1 MSAPKITELGTN
13 SIRSLLLKYA
23 LPGIIAMTAS
33 SLYNM
38 VDSIFIGHGVGAMAL
53 SGLTVAKPFMDI
65 CAAFGSL
72 VGVGASSLVAIKLG
86 EKDYRSANDVLA
98 NVILLN
104 VLLGAIVMAVGLFWL
119 DPILYAFGA
128 SDETIVYARDYMEI
142 ILWGNIL
149 THIYYGLNSML
160 RSIGHPKV
168 SMYATILA
176 VVINIILDPI
186 FIFVLDMGVRGAA
199 LATIL
204 SQVVSVVLQMFIFLN
219 PKEVIY
225 FHRGIWRLKRDITMR
240 ALGIGMAP
248 FLMHLAAC
256 FVVIVLNNQLKRYG
270 GDMAIATFGMTNRF
284 MFFFAMIIMG
294 LNQGMQPIVGYNY
307 GAQLYPRMIRTLKLT
322 IICATCV
329 MGLLWLIGL
338 IIPEGFIRLFTHD
351 EVLIAQS
358 IMPARVML
366 CTMVLVG
373 FPMVVGNFYTSI
385 GMANKAIFLSLT
397 RQVIFL
403 IPCILLLPLL
413 FQWISSLA
421 SSADGLLS
429 LSPIWGVWWS
439 LPICDA
445 LAAILAAI
453 ILNRDMRK
461 FKATNNASSLT
472 TEGVQISNS
481 L

>member
-1 MSAPKITELGTN
+1 MSAPKITELGTQ

-65 CAAFGSL
+65 CAAFGTL

-104 VLLGAIVMAVGLFWL
+104 VLLGALVMAVGLYWL

-128 SDETIVYARDYMEI
+128 SDVTITYAREYMEV

-160 RSIGHPKV
+160 RSIGHPKIA
-168 SMYATILA
+168 MYATIVA
-176 VVINIILDPI
+176 VVTNIILDPI

-199 LATIL
+199 LATMI
-204 SQVVSVVLQMFIFLN
+204 SQLVSVIIELVIFLN

-240 ALGIGMAP
+240 ALGIGTAP
-248 FLMHLAAC
+248 FLMHMASC

-270 GDMAIATFGMTNRF
+270 GDMAIATFGITNRF
-284 MFFFAMIIMG
+284 MFFFAMVVMG

-307 GAQLYPRMIRTLKLT
+307 GAKLFDRMTRALKLT
-322 IICATCV
+322 AMCATCV
-329 MGLLWLIGL
+329 MGVLWLFGL
-338 IIPEGFIRLFTHD
+338 IWPEGFIRLFTHD
-351 EVLIAQS
+351 ELLIAQS
-358 IMPARVML
+358 IAPARVML
-366 CTMVLVG
+366 CTMVMVG

-385 GMANKAIFLSLT
+385 GMSGKAIFLSLT

-403 IPCILLLPLL
+403 IPCILLIPVL
-413 FQWISSLA
+413 FQTI
-421 SSADGLLS
+421 DVT
-429 LSPIWGVWWS
+429 PIWGVWWS

-445 LAAILAAI
+445 LAAVLAAI

-461 FKATNNASSLT
+461 FK
-472 TEGVQISNS
+472 ISIDF
-481 L
+481 

>member
-1 MSAPKITELGTN
+1 MSTPKITELGTQP
-13 SIRSLLLKYA
+13 IRGLLMKYA
-23 LPGIIAMTAS
+23 LPGIIAMTAT

-38 VDSIFIGHGVGAMAL
+38 VDSVFIGHGVGAMAL

-104 VLLGAIVMAVGLFWL
+104 VLLGALVMVVGLYWL
-119 DPILYAFGA
+119 NPILYAFGA
-128 SDETIVYARDYMEI
+128 SDVTIAYAHDYMEV
-142 ILWGNIL
+142 ILWANIL

-168 SMYATILA
+168 AMYSTIVA
-176 VVINIILDPI
+176 VVANIILDPI
-186 FIFVLDMGVRGAA
+186 FIFALDMGVRGAA
-199 LATIL
+199 LATVL
-204 SQVVSVVLQMFIFLN
+204 SQAIAVVGQLVIFLN

-240 ALGIGMAP
+240 ALGIGTAP

-284 MFFFAMIIMG
+284 MFFFSMIVMG

-307 GAQLYPRMIRTLKLT
+307 GAKLYDRMIRALKLT
-322 IICATCV
+322 AMCATCV
-329 MGLLWLIGL
+329 MGLLWLFGL
-338 IIPEGFIRLFTHD
+338 IWPEGFIRLFTHD
-351 EVLIAQS
+351 EVLIVQS

-366 CTMVLVG
+366 CTMVMVG

-385 GMANKAIFLSLT
+385 GMSSKAILLSLT

-403 IPCILLLPLL
+403 IPCILLLPIL
-413 FQWISSLA
+413 FQTLQ
-421 SSADGLLS
+421 LT
-429 LSPIWGVWWS
+429 PIWGVWWS

-445 LAAILAAI
+445 MAAILAAI
-453 ILNRDMRK
+453 ILNRDIRK
-461 FKATNNASSLT
+461 FKM
-472 TEGVQISNS
+472 INS
-481 L
+481 

>member
-1 MSAPKITELGTN
+1 MSAPKITELGTQ
-13 SIRSLLLKYA
+13 SIRSLLMKYA

-65 CAAFGSL
+65 CAAFGTL

-104 VLLGAIVMAVGLFWL
+104 VLLGALVMAVGLYWL

-128 SDETIVYARDYMEI
+128 SDVTITYAREYMEI

-160 RSIGHPKV
+160 RSIGHPKIA
-168 SMYATILA
+168 MYATIVA
-176 VVINIILDPI
+176 VVTNIILDPI

-199 LATIL
+199 LATMI
-204 SQVVSVVLQMFIFLN
+204 SQLVSVIIELVIFLN

-240 ALGIGMAP
+240 ALGIGTAP
-248 FLMHLAAC
+248 FLMHMAAC

-270 GDMAIATFGMTNRF
+270 GDMAIATYGITNRF
-284 MFFFAMIIMG
+284 MFFFAMVVMG

-307 GAQLYPRMIRTLKLT
+307 GAKLFDRMVRALKLT
-322 IICATCV
+322 AMCATCV
-329 MGLLWLIGL
+329 MGVLWLFGLLW
-338 IIPEGFIRLFTHD
+338 PEGFIRLFTHD
-351 EVLIAQS
+351 ELLIAQS
-358 IMPARVML
+358 VAPARVML
-366 CTMVLVG
+366 CTMVMVG

-385 GMANKAIFLSLT
+385 GMSGKAIFLSLT

-403 IPCILLLPLL
+403 IPCILLMPLL
-413 FQWISSLA
+413 FQTLNFT
-421 SSADGLLS
+421 
-429 LSPIWGVWWS
+429 PIWGVWWS
-439 LPICDA
+439 LPLCDA
-445 LAAILAAI
+445 LAAVLAAI

-461 FKATNNASSLT
+461 FR
-472 TEGVQISNS
+472 V
-481 L
+481 

>member
-1 MSAPKITELGTN
+1 MSAPKITELGTQ
-13 SIRSLLLKYA
+13 SIRSLLMKYA

-65 CAAFGSL
+65 CAAFGTL

-98 NVILLN
+98 NVVLLN
-104 VLLGAIVMAVGLFWL
+104 VLLGALVMVVGLYWL

-128 SDETIVYARDYMEI
+128 SDVTIAYAREYMEI
-142 ILWGNIL
+142 ILLGNIL

-160 RSIGHPKV
+160 RSIGHPKIA
-168 SMYATILA
+168 MYATILA
-176 VVINIILDPI
+176 VVVNIILDPI

-199 LATIL
+199 LATMI
-204 SQVVSVVLQMFIFLN
+204 SQLVSVIIELVIFLN

-240 ALGIGMAP
+240 ALGIGTAP
-248 FLMHLAAC
+248 FLMHMASC

-307 GAQLYPRMIRTLKLT
+307 GAKLFDRMVRALKLT
-322 IICATCV
+322 AMCATCV
-329 MGLLWLIGL
+329 MGVLWLFGL
-338 IIPEGFIRLFTHD
+338 VWPEGFIRLFTHD

-358 IMPARVML
+358 IAPARVML
-366 CTMVLVG
+366 CTMVMVG

-385 GMANKAIFLSLT
+385 GMSGKAIFLSLT
-397 RQVIFL
+397 RQVLLL
-403 IPCILLLPLL
+403 IPCILCLPLL
-413 FQWISSLA
+413 FQQLNIT
-421 SSADGLLS
+421 
-429 LSPIWGVWWS
+429 PIWGVWWS

-445 LAAILAAI
+445 MAAVLAAIV
-453 ILNRDMRK
+453 LNRDMRI
-461 FKATNNASSLT
+461 FR
-472 TEGVQISNS
+472 EY
-481 L
+481 

>member
-1 MSAPKITELGTN
+1 MSAPKITELGTQPV
-13 SIRSLLLKYA
+13 RSLLMKYA
-23 LPGIIAMTAS
+23 LPGIIAMTAT

-104 VLLGAIVMAVGLFWL
+104 VLLGALVMVVGLYWL

-128 SDETIVYARDYMEI
+128 SDVTISYARDYMEI
-142 ILWGNIL
+142 ILWANIL

-168 SMYATILA
+168 AMFSTIVA
-176 VVINIILDPI
+176 VVANIILDPI
-186 FIFVLDMGVRGAA
+186 FIFALDMGVRGAA
-199 LATIL
+199 LATVL
-204 SQVVSVVLQMFIFLN
+204 SQAIAVVGQMVVFLN

-240 ALGIGMAP
+240 ALGIGTAP

-270 GDMAIATFGMTNRF
+270 GDMAIATFGITNRF
-284 MFFFAMIIMG
+284 MFFFSMIVMG

-307 GAQLYPRMIRTLKLT
+307 GAKLYDRMIRALKLT
-322 IICATCV
+322 AMCATCV
-329 MGLLWLIGL
+329 MGMLWLFGL
-338 IIPEGFIRLFTHD
+338 IWPEGFIRLFTHD
-351 EVLIAQS
+351 EVLVAQS
-358 IMPARVML
+358 IAPARVML
-366 CTMVLVG
+366 CTMVMVG

-385 GMANKAIFLSLT
+385 GMSGKAIFLSLT
-397 RQVIFL
+397 RQVLLL
-403 IPCILLLPLL
+403 IPSILLLPLL
-413 FQWISSLA
+413 FQTVEV
-421 SSADGLLS
+421 
-429 LSPIWGVWWS
+429 SPIWGVWWS

-445 LAAILAAI
+445 LAAIIAAI
-453 ILNRDMRK
+453 VLNRDMRK
-461 FKATNNASSLT
+461 FS
-472 TEGVQISNS
+472 V
-481 L
+481 

>member
-1 MSAPKITELGTN
+1 MSAPKITELGTQ
-13 SIRSLLLKYA
+13 SIRSLLMKYA

-65 CAAFGSL
+65 CAAFGTL

-98 NVILLN
+98 NVVLLN
-104 VLLGAIVMAVGLFWL
+104 VLLGALVMAVGLYWL

-128 SDETIVYARDYMEI
+128 SDVTIAYAREYMEI

-160 RSIGHPKV
+160 RSIGHPRIA
-168 SMYATILA
+168 MYATIVA
-176 VVINIILDPI
+176 VVVNIILDPI

-199 LATIL
+199 LATMI
-204 SQVVSVVLQMFIFLN
+204 SQLVSVIIELVVFLN
-219 PKEVIY
+219 PKEIIY

-240 ALGIGMAP
+240 ALGIGTAP
-248 FLMHLAAC
+248 FLMHMASC

-307 GAQLYPRMIRTLKLT
+307 GAKLFDRMVRALKLT
-322 IICATCV
+322 AMCATCV
-329 MGLLWLIGL
+329 MGVLWLFGL
-338 IIPEGFIRLFTHD
+338 VWPEGFIRLFTHD

-358 IMPARVML
+358 IAPARVML
-366 CTMVLVG
+366 CTMVMVG

-385 GMANKAIFLSLT
+385 GMSGKAIFLSLT
-397 RQVIFL
+397 RQVLLL
-403 IPCILLLPLL
+403 IPCILCLPLL
-413 FQWISSLA
+413 FQQLNIT
-421 SSADGLLS
+421 
-429 LSPIWGVWWS
+429 PIWGVWWS

-445 LAAILAAI
+445 MAAVLAAIV
-453 ILNRDMRK
+453 LNRDMRI
-461 FKATNNASSLT
+461 FR
-472 TEGVQISNS
+472 Q
-481 L
+481 

>member
-1 MSAPKITELGTN
+1 MSAPKITELGTQ
-13 SIRSLLLKYA
+13 SIRSLLMKYA

-65 CAAFGSL
+65 CAAFGTL

-104 VLLGAIVMAVGLFWL
+104 VLLGALVMVVGLYWL

-128 SDETIVYARDYMEI
+128 SDVTITYAREYMEI

-160 RSIGHPKV
+160 RSIGHPKIA
-168 SMYATILA
+168 MYATIVA
-176 VVINIILDPI
+176 VVTNIILDPI

-199 LATIL
+199 LATMI
-204 SQVVSVVLQMFIFLN
+204 SQLVSVIIELVIFLN

-240 ALGIGMAP
+240 ALGIGTAP
-248 FLMHLAAC
+248 FLMHMASC

-270 GDMAIATFGMTNRF
+270 GDMAIATFGITNRF
-284 MFFFAMIIMG
+284 MFFFAMVVMG

-307 GAQLYPRMIRTLKLT
+307 GAKLFDRMTRALKLT
-322 IICATCV
+322 AMCATCV
-329 MGLLWLIGL
+329 MGVLWLFGL
-338 IIPEGFIRLFTHD
+338 IWPEGFIRLFTHD
-351 EVLIAQS
+351 ELLIAQS
-358 IMPARVML
+358 IAPARVML
-366 CTMVLVG
+366 CTMVMVG
-373 FPMVVGNFYTSI
+373 FPMVVGSFYTSI
-385 GMANKAIFLSLT
+385 GMSGKAIFLSLT

-403 IPCILLLPLL
+403 IPCILLMPLL
-413 FQWISSLA
+413 FQTLNFT
-421 SSADGLLS
+421 
-429 LSPIWGVWWS
+429 PIWGVWWS

-445 LAAILAAI
+445 LAAVLAAI

-461 FKATNNASSLT
+461 FR
-472 TEGVQISNS
+472 V
-481 L
+481 

>member
-1 MSAPKITELGTN
+1 MSAPKITELGTQP
-13 SIRSLLLKYA
+13 IRGLLLKYA

-104 VLLGAIVMAVGLFWL
+104 VLLGALVMAVGLYWL
-119 DPILYAFGA
+119 EPILYAFGA
-128 SDETIVYARDYMEI
+128 SDVTVVYARDYMEI

-168 SMYATILA
+168 AMFSTIVA
-176 VVINIILDPI
+176 VVANIILDPI

-199 LATIL
+199 LATVI
-204 SQVVSVVLQMFIFLN
+204 SQVIAVIGQLVIFLN

-270 GDMAIATFGMTNRF
+270 GDMAIATFGLTNRF
-284 MFFFAMIIMG
+284 MFFFSMIVMG

-307 GAQLYPRMIRTLKLT
+307 GAKLYPRMARALKLT
-322 IICATCV
+322 AMCATCV
-329 MGLLWLIGL
+329 MGVLWLFGLLW
-338 IIPEGFIRLFTHD
+338 PEGFIRLFTHD

-358 IMPARVML
+358 IVPARVML
-366 CTMVLVG
+366 CTMVMVG

-385 GMANKAIFLSLT
+385 GMSSKAIFLSLT
-397 RQVIFL
+397 RQVLFL
-403 IPCILLLPLL
+403 IPCILVLPWL
-413 FQWISSLA
+413 FQRLDIT
-421 SSADGLLS
+421 
-429 LSPIWGVWWS
+429 PIWGVWWS

-445 LAAILAAI
+445 LASIMAAILV
-453 ILNRDMRK
+453 NRDIRK
-461 FKATNNASSLT
+461 FMSQTL
-472 TEGVQISNS
+472 
-481 L
+481 

>member
-1 MSAPKITELGTN
+1 MSAPKITELGTQPV
-13 SIRSLLLKYA
+13 RSLLMKYA
-23 LPGIIAMTAS
+23 LPGIIAMTAT

-104 VLLGAIVMAVGLFWL
+104 VLLGALVMVVGLHWL

-128 SDETIVYARDYMEI
+128 SDVTISYARDYMEI
-142 ILWGNIL
+142 ILWANIL

-168 SMYATILA
+168 AMFSTIVA
-176 VVINIILDPI
+176 VVANIILDPI
-186 FIFVLDMGVRGAA
+186 FIFALDMGVRGAA
-199 LATIL
+199 LATVL
-204 SQVVSVVLQMFIFLN
+204 SQAIAVLGQMVVFLN

-240 ALGIGMAP
+240 ALGIGTAP

-270 GDMAIATFGMTNRF
+270 GDMAIATFGITNRF
-284 MFFFAMIIMG
+284 MFFFSMIVMG

-307 GAQLYPRMIRTLKLT
+307 GAKLYDRMIRALKLT
-322 IICATCV
+322 AMCATCV
-329 MGLLWLIGL
+329 MGVLWLFGL
-338 IIPEGFIRLFTHD
+338 IWPEGFIRLFTHD
-351 EVLIAQS
+351 ELLIAQS
-358 IMPARVML
+358 IAPARVML
-366 CTMVLVG
+366 CTMVMVG

-385 GMANKAIFLSLT
+385 GMSEKAIFLSLT
-397 RQVIFL
+397 RQVLLL
-403 IPCILLLPLL
+403 IPSILLLPLL
-413 FQWISSLA
+413 FQTVEV
-421 SSADGLLS
+421 
-429 LSPIWGVWWS
+429 SPIWGVWWS

-445 LAAILAAI
+445 LAAIIAAI
-453 ILNRDMRK
+453 VLNRDMRK
-461 FKATNNASSLT
+461 FS
-472 TEGVQISNS
+472 V
-481 L
+481 

>member
-1 MSAPKITELGTN
+1 MSAPKITELG
-13 SIRSLLLKYA
+13 SQPIRSLLMKYA

-65 CAAFGSL
+65 CAAFGTL

-104 VLLGAIVMAVGLFWL
+104 VLLGALVMAVGLYWL

-128 SDETIVYARDYMEI
+128 SDVTITYAREYMEI

-160 RSIGHPKV
+160 RSIGHPKIA
-168 SMYATILA
+168 MYATIVA
-176 VVINIILDPI
+176 VVTNIILDPI

-199 LATIL
+199 LATII
-204 SQVVSVVLQMFIFLN
+204 SQLVSVIIELVIFLN

-240 ALGIGMAP
+240 ALGIGTAP

-284 MFFFAMIIMG
+284 MFFFAMVVMG

-307 GAQLYPRMIRTLKLT
+307 GAKLFDRMVRALKLT
-322 IICATCV
+322 AMCATCV
-329 MGLLWLIGL
+329 MGVLWLFGL
-338 IIPEGFIRLFTHD
+338 VWPEGFIRLFTHD
-351 EVLIAQS
+351 ELLIAQS
-358 IMPARVML
+358 VAPARVML
-366 CTMVLVG
+366 CTMVMVG

-385 GMANKAIFLSLT
+385 GMSGKAIFLSLT
-397 RQVIFL
+397 RQVILL
-403 IPCILLLPLL
+403 IPCILCLPLL
-413 FQWISSLA
+413 FQQLNIT
-421 SSADGLLS
+421 
-429 LSPIWGVWWS
+429 PIWGVWWS

-445 LAAILAAI
+445 LAAVLAAI
-453 ILNRDMRK
+453 VLNRDMRK
-461 FKATNNASSLT
+461 FR
-472 TEGVQISNS
+472 V
-481 L
+481 

>member
-1 MSAPKITELGTN
+1 MSVPKITELGTQ
-13 SIRSLLLKYA
+13 SIRSLLMKYA

-104 VLLGAIVMAVGLFWL
+104 VLLGALVMVVGLYWL
-119 DPILYAFGA
+119 DPILYTFGA
-128 SDETIVYARDYMEI
+128 SDVTISYARDYMEI
-142 ILWGNIL
+142 ILWANIL

-168 SMYATILA
+168 AMFSTIVA
-176 VVINIILDPI
+176 VVANIILDPI
-186 FIFVLDMGVRGAA
+186 FIFALDMGVRGAA
-199 LATIL
+199 LATVL
-204 SQVVSVVLQMFIFLN
+204 SQAIAVVGQMVVFLN

-240 ALGIGMAP
+240 ALGIGTAP

-270 GDMAIATFGMTNRF
+270 GDMAIATFGITNRF
-284 MFFFAMIIMG
+284 MFFFSMIVMG

-307 GAQLYPRMIRTLKLT
+307 GAKLYDRMIRALKLT
-322 IICATCV
+322 AMCATCV
-329 MGLLWLIGL
+329 MGVLWLFGL
-338 IIPEGFIRLFTHD
+338 IWPEGFIRLFTHD
-351 EVLIAQS
+351 ELLIAQS
-358 IMPARVML
+358 IAPARVML
-366 CTMVLVG
+366 CTMVMVG

-385 GMANKAIFLSLT
+385 GMSEKAIFLSLT
-397 RQVIFL
+397 RQVLLL
-403 IPCILLLPLL
+403 IPSILLLPLL
-413 FQWISSLA
+413 FQTVEV
-421 SSADGLLS
+421 
-429 LSPIWGVWWS
+429 SPIWGVWWS

-445 LAAILAAI
+445 LAAVLAAI

-461 FKATNNASSLT
+461 FK
-472 TEGVQISNS
+472 ISIDF
-481 L
+481 

>member
-1 MSAPKITELGTN
+1 MSAPKITELGTA

-23 LPGIIAMTAS
+23 MPGIIAMTAM

-65 CAAFGSL
+65 CVAFGTL

-104 VLLGAIVMAVGLFWL
+104 VMLGALVMVVGLYWL

-128 SDETIVYARDYMEI
+128 SDVTIAYARDYMEI
-142 ILWGNIL
+142 ILLGNIL

-160 RSIGHPKV
+160 RSIGHPRI

-176 VVINIILDPI
+176 VALNVILDPI

-199 LATIL
+199 LATMI
-204 SQVVSVVLQMFIFLN
+204 SQLVSVIIELIIFLN

-240 ALGIGMAP
+240 ALGIGTAP

-270 GDMAIATFGMTNRF
+270 GDMPIATFGMTNRF
-284 MFFFAMIIMG
+284 IFFFVMIVMG
-294 LNQGMQPIVGYNY
+294 IQQGMQPIVGYNY
-307 GAQLYPRMIRTLKLT
+307 GANLHARMLRAFKLSVY
-322 IICATCV
+322 CATCV
-329 MGLLWLIGL
+329 MGVLWLFGVIW
-338 IIPEGFIRLFTHD
+338 PEGFIRLFTHD

-358 IMPARVML
+358 IAPARIML
-366 CTMVLVG
+366 CVMFAIG
-373 FPMVVGNFYTSI
+373 FPMITGNFYTSI
-385 GMANKAIFLSLT
+385 GQAPKAIFLSLT
-397 RQVIFL
+397 RQVLFL
-403 IPCILLLPLL
+403 IPLILCLPIL
-413 FQWISSLA
+413 FQRF
-421 SSADGLLS
+421 GLDS
-429 LSPIWGVWWS
+429 IWGVWWAWPISDS
-439 LPICDA
+439 LSVIT
-445 LAAILAAI
+445 AAIVI
-453 ILNRDMRK
+453 NRDMRK
-461 FKATNNASSLT
+461 FRAALPLQ
-472 TEGVQISNS
+472 G
-481 L
+481 

>member
-1 MSAPKITELGTN
+1 MSAPKITELGTQ
-13 SIRSLLLKYA
+13 SIRSLLMKYA

-65 CAAFGSL
+65 CAAFGTL

-104 VLLGAIVMAVGLFWL
+104 VLLGALVMAVGLYWL

-128 SDETIVYARDYMEI
+128 SDVTITYAREYMEI

-160 RSIGHPKV
+160 RSIGHPKIA
-168 SMYATILA
+168 MYATIVA
-176 VVINIILDPI
+176 VVTNIILDPI

-199 LATIL
+199 LATMI
-204 SQVVSVVLQMFIFLN
+204 SQLVSVIIELVIFLN

-240 ALGIGMAP
+240 ALGIGTAP
-248 FLMHLAAC
+248 FLMHMASC

-284 MFFFAMIIMG
+284 MFFFAMVVMG

-307 GAQLYPRMIRTLKLT
+307 GAKLFDRMVRALKLT
-322 IICATCV
+322 AMCATCV
-329 MGLLWLIGL
+329 MGVLWLFGL
-338 IIPEGFIRLFTHD
+338 IWPEGFIRLFTHD
-351 EVLIAQS
+351 ELLIAQS
-358 IMPARVML
+358 VAPARVML
-366 CTMVLVG
+366 CTMVMVG

-385 GMANKAIFLSLT
+385 GLSGKAIFLSLT

-413 FQWISSLA
+413 FQTLNFT
-421 SSADGLLS
+421 
-429 LSPIWGVWWS
+429 PIWGVWWS
-439 LPICDA
+439 LPLCDA
-445 LAAILAAI
+445 LAAVLAAI

-461 FKATNNASSLT
+461 FR
-472 TEGVQISNS
+472 V
-481 L
+481 

>member
-1 MSAPKITELGTN
+1 MSAPKITELGTQPV
-13 SIRSLLLKYA
+13 RSLLMKYA
-23 LPGIIAMTAS
+23 LPGIIAMTAT

-104 VLLGAIVMAVGLFWL
+104 VLLGALVMVVGLYWL

-128 SDETIVYARDYMEI
+128 SDVTIAYAHDYMEV
-142 ILWGNIL
+142 ILWANIL

-168 SMYATILA
+168 AMYSTIVA
-176 VVINIILDPI
+176 VVANIILDPI
-186 FIFVLDMGVRGAA
+186 FIFALDMGVRGAA
-199 LATIL
+199 LATVL
-204 SQVVSVVLQMFIFLN
+204 SQAIAVMGQLVIFLN

-240 ALGIGMAP
+240 ALGIGTAP

-284 MFFFAMIIMG
+284 MFFFSMIVMG

-307 GAQLYPRMIRTLKLT
+307 GAKLYDRMIRALKLT
-322 IICATCV
+322 AMCATCV
-329 MGLLWLIGL
+329 MGLLWLFGL
-338 IIPEGFIRLFTHD
+338 IWPEGFIRLFTHD
-351 EVLIAQS
+351 EVLIVQS

-366 CTMVLVG
+366 CTMVMVG

-385 GMANKAIFLSLT
+385 GMSSKAILLSLT

-403 IPCILLLPLL
+403 IPCILLLPIL
-413 FQWISSLA
+413 FQTLQ
-421 SSADGLLS
+421 LT
-429 LSPIWGVWWS
+429 PIWGVWWS

-445 LAAILAAI
+445 MAAILAAI
-453 ILNRDMRK
+453 ILNRDIRK
-461 FKATNNASSLT
+461 FKM
-472 TEGVQISNS
+472 INS
-481 L
+481 

>member
-1 MSAPKITELGTN
+1 MSAPKITELGTQ

-65 CAAFGSL
+65 CAAFGTL

-104 VLLGAIVMAVGLFWL
+104 VLLGAMVMAVGLYWL

-128 SDETIVYARDYMEI
+128 SDVTITYAREYMEI

-160 RSIGHPKV
+160 RSIGHPKIA
-168 SMYATILA
+168 MYATILA
-176 VVINIILDPI
+176 VVVNIILDPI

-199 LATIL
+199 LATMI
-204 SQVVSVVLQMFIFLN
+204 SQLVSVIIELVIFLN

-240 ALGIGMAP
+240 ALGIGTAP
-248 FLMHLAAC
+248 FLMHMASC

-270 GDMAIATFGMTNRF
+270 GDMAIATFGITNRF
-284 MFFFAMIIMG
+284 MFFFAMVVMG

-307 GAQLYPRMIRTLKLT
+307 GAKLFDRMTRALKLT
-322 IICATCV
+322 AMCATCV
-329 MGLLWLIGL
+329 MGVLWLFGL
-338 IIPEGFIRLFTHD
+338 IWPEGFIRLFTHD
-351 EVLIAQS
+351 ELLIAQS
-358 IMPARVML
+358 IAPARVML
-366 CTMVLVG
+366 CTMVMVG

-385 GMANKAIFLSLT
+385 GMSGKAIFLSLT

-413 FQWISSLA
+413 FQVLNFT
-421 SSADGLLS
+421 
-429 LSPIWGVWWS
+429 PIWGVWWS

-445 LAAILAAI
+445 LAAVLAAI

-461 FKATNNASSLT
+461 FK
-472 TEGVQISNS
+472 ISIDF
-481 L
+481 

>member
-1 MSAPKITELGTN
+1 MSATKITELG
-13 SIRSLLLKYA
+13 SQPIRSLLVKYA

-65 CAAFGSL
+65 CAAFGTL

-98 NVILLN
+98 NVVILN
-104 VLLGAIVMAVGLFWL
+104 VLLGALVMVVGLYWL
-119 DPILYAFGA
+119 DPILNAFGA
-128 SDETIVYARDYMEI
+128 SEVTIAYARDYMEI
-142 ILWGNIL
+142 ILLGNII

-160 RSIGHPKV
+160 RSIGHPRI

-176 VVINIILDPI
+176 VVLNVILDPI

-199 LATIL
+199 LATII
-204 SQVVSVVLQMFIFLN
+204 SQIVSVIVELIIFLN

-270 GDMAIATFGMTNRF
+270 GDMAIATYGMTNRF

-307 GAQLYPRMIRTLKLT
+307 GAKLYTRMIRTLKLT

-329 MGLLWLIGL
+329 MGVLWLIGL
-338 IIPEGFIRLFTHD
+338 VFPEGFIRLFTHD
-351 EVLIAQS
+351 EMLIDQS

-366 CTMVLVG
+366 CTMVMVG

-385 GMANKAIFLSLT
+385 GLANKAIFLSLT
-397 RQVIFL
+397 RQVILL
-403 IPCILLLPLL
+403 IPCILCLPLL
-413 FQWISSLA
+413 FQQLN
-421 SSADGLLS
+421 LT
-429 LSPIWGVWWS
+429 PILGVWWS
-439 LPICDA
+439 MPICDA
-445 LAAILAAI
+445 MAAFLAAI

-461 FKATNNASSLT
+461 LKTTNL
-472 TEGVQISNS
+472 
-481 L
+481 

>member
-1 MSAPKITELGTN
+1 MSAPKITELG
-13 SIRSLLLKYA
+13 SQPIRSLLIKYA

-65 CAAFGSL
+65 CAAFGTL

-104 VLLGAIVMAVGLFWL
+104 VLLGALVMAVGLYWL

-128 SDETIVYARDYMEI
+128 SDVTIAYAREYMEI

-160 RSIGHPKV
+160 RSIGHPKIA
-168 SMYATILA
+168 MYATIVA
-176 VVINIILDPI
+176 VVTNIILDPI

-199 LATIL
+199 LATMI
-204 SQVVSVVLQMFIFLN
+204 SQLVSVIIELVIFLN

-240 ALGIGMAP
+240 ALGIGTAP
-248 FLMHLAAC
+248 FLMHMASC

-284 MFFFAMIIMG
+284 MFFFAMVVMG

-307 GAQLYPRMIRTLKLT
+307 GAKLFDRMTRALKLT
-322 IICATCV
+322 AMCATCV
-329 MGLLWLIGL
+329 MGVLWLFGL
-338 IIPEGFIRLFTHD
+338 VWPEGFIRLFTHD
-351 EVLIAQS
+351 ELLIAQS
-358 IMPARVML
+358 IAPARVML
-366 CTMVLVG
+366 CTMVMVG

-385 GMANKAIFLSLT
+385 GMSGKAIFLSLT

-403 IPCILLLPLL
+403 IPCILLMPLL
-413 FQWISSLA
+413 FQTLNFT
-421 SSADGLLS
+421 
-429 LSPIWGVWWS
+429 PIWGVWWS
-439 LPICDA
+439 LPLCDA
-445 LAAILAAI
+445 LAAVLAAI

-461 FKATNNASSLT
+461 FR
-472 TEGVQISNS
+472 V
-481 L
+481 

>member
-1 MSAPKITELGTN
+1 MSAPKITELG
-13 SIRSLLLKYA
+13 SQPIRSLLMKYA

-65 CAAFGSL
+65 CAAFGTL

-104 VLLGAIVMAVGLFWL
+104 VLLGALVMAVGLYWL

-128 SDETIVYARDYMEI
+128 SDVTIAYAREYMEI

-160 RSIGHPKV
+160 RSIGHPKIA
-168 SMYATILA
+168 MYATIVA
-176 VVINIILDPI
+176 VVTNIILDPI

-199 LATIL
+199 LATMI
-204 SQVVSVVLQMFIFLN
+204 SQLVSVIIELVIFLN

-240 ALGIGMAP
+240 ALGIGTAP
-248 FLMHLAAC
+248 FLMHMASC

-284 MFFFAMIIMG
+284 MFFFAMVVMG

-307 GAQLYPRMIRTLKLT
+307 GAKLFDRMTRALKLT
-322 IICATCV
+322 AMCATCV
-329 MGLLWLIGL
+329 MGVLWLFGL
-338 IIPEGFIRLFTHD
+338 VWPEGFIRLFTHD
-351 EVLIAQS
+351 ELLIAQS
-358 IMPARVML
+358 IAPARVML
-366 CTMVLVG
+366 CTMVMVG

-385 GMANKAIFLSLT
+385 GMSGKAIFLSLT

-403 IPCILLLPLL
+403 IPCILLMPLL
-413 FQWISSLA
+413 FQTLNFT
-421 SSADGLLS
+421 
-429 LSPIWGVWWS
+429 PIWGVWWS

-461 FKATNNASSLT
+461 FS
-472 TEGVQISNS
+472 V
-481 L
+481 

>member
-1 MSAPKITELGTN
+1 MSTPKITELGTQP
-13 SIRSLLLKYA
+13 IRGLLMKYA

-104 VLLGAIVMAVGLFWL
+104 VLLGALVMVVGLYWL

-128 SDETIVYARDYMEI
+128 SDVTIAYAHDYMEV
-142 ILWGNIL
+142 ILWANIL

-168 SMYATILA
+168 AMYSTIVA
-176 VVINIILDPI
+176 VVANIILDPI
-186 FIFVLDMGVRGAA
+186 FIFGLDMGIRGAA
-199 LATIL
+199 LATVL
-204 SQVVSVVLQMFIFLN
+204 SQAIAVVGQLVIFLN

-240 ALGIGMAP
+240 ALGIGTAP

-284 MFFFAMIIMG
+284 MFFFSMIVMG

-307 GAQLYPRMIRTLKLT
+307 GAKLYDRMIRALKLT
-322 IICATCV
+322 AMCATCV
-329 MGLLWLIGL
+329 MGLLWLFGL
-338 IIPEGFIRLFTHD
+338 IWPEGFIRLFTHD
-351 EVLIAQS
+351 EVLIVQS

-366 CTMVLVG
+366 CTMVMVG

-385 GMANKAIFLSLT
+385 GMSSKAILLSLT

-403 IPCILLLPLL
+403 IPCILLLPIL
-413 FQWISSLA
+413 FQTLQ
-421 SSADGLLS
+421 LT
-429 LSPIWGVWWS
+429 PILGVWWS

-445 LAAILAAI
+445 MAAILAAI
-453 ILNRDMRK
+453 ILNRDIRK
-461 FKATNNASSLT
+461 FKM
-472 TEGVQISNS
+472 INS
-481 L
+481 